1 MKPGVNYCHEKKAA
15 NSVEGLFEKNR
26 KDPLIIKLVA
36 LRVGL
41 CTMLDEKKVTLD
53 SAIDIFEDE
62 KSGDC
67 GTQQGRADEL
77 ARTCFVD
84 GGAIK

>member
-41 CTMLDEKKVTLD
+41 CTMLDERKITLD
-53 SAIDIFEDE
+53 SAIDIFEGE
-62 KSGDC
+62 KN
-67 GTQQGRADEL
+67 RAIVERSKEEL
-77 ARTCFVD
+77 MSSPEHAL
-84 GGAIK
+84 

>member
-1 MKPGVNYCHEKKAA
+1 VETFFSNIARAEEMKPSVNYCHEKKAA

-41 CTMLDEKKVTLD
+41 CTMLDERKITLD
-53 SAIDIFEDE
+53 SAIVERSKE
-62 KSGDC
+62 
-67 GTQQGRADEL
+67 EL
-77 ARTCFVD
+77 MSSPEHAL
-84 GGAIK
+84 